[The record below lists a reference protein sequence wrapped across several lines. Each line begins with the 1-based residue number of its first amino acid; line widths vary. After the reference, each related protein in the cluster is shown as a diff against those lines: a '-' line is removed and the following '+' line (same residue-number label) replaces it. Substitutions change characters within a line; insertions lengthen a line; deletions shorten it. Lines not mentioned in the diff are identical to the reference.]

1 MSALISTGGFMGRRG
16 PAALPANVHVLRG
29 NPSKKKLGEIID
41 EFRPEVEIPDFP
53 SWIWPEAKKEWKRV
67 SFELERYGLISKLDR
82 AALVLYCQ
90 AWAKM
95 VWAEKQLSRA
105 MAKAES
111 DRTAAE
117 TAGQEYAGG
126 DGLMIKT
133 AGGNFTYSH
142 HWVVGK
148 HAASEVRRY
157 LDLFGLSPS
166 SRSRVSTSDNRQSG
180 LFDEPASQDKWNSL

>member
-1 MSALISTGGFMGRRG
+1 MGQRG
-16 PAALPANVHVLRG
+16 PKPLPANVHMLRG
-29 NPSKKKLGEIID
+29 NASKKPLGAILD

-67 SFELERYGLISKLDR
+67 SVELERYGLVSKLDR

-95 VWAEKQLSRA
+95 VWAERMLARA
-105 MAKAES
+105 MKQAEDARVQAEKAGE
-111 DRTAAE
+111 
-117 TAGQEYAGG
+117 EYTGG
-126 DGLMIKT
+126 DGLMVKT

-148 HAASEVRRY
+148 HAAAEVKRY

-166 SRSRVSTSDNRQSG
+166 SRSRVVTSDNRQAS
-180 LFDEPASQDKWNSL
+180 LFQEAPQDAWDAL

>member
-1 MSALISTGGFMGRRG
+1 MGQRG
-16 PAALPANVHVLRG
+16 PAPLPANVHLIRG
-29 NPSKKKLGEIID
+29 NASKKPIGAILD
-41 EFRPEVEIPDFP
+41 EFRPEVEIPHFP
-53 SWIWPEAKKEWKRV
+53 AWIWPEAKKEWKRL

-95 VWAEKQLSRA
+95 VWAEQQLARA
-105 MAKAES
+105 MAKADA
-111 DRTAAE
+111 DRAAAE
-117 TAGQEYAGG
+117 AAGQEYTGG
-126 DGLMIKT
+126 DGLMVKT

-148 HAASEVRRY
+148 HAASEVKRC

-166 SRSRVSTSDNRQSG
+166 ARSRVTTSDNRQG
-180 LFDEPASQDKWNSL
+180 TLFQEASQDEWNGV

>member
-1 MSALISTGGFMGRRG
+1 MGQRG
-16 PAALPANVHVLRG
+16 PAPLPANVHLLRG
-29 NPSKKKLGEIID
+29 NPSKKNLGTILD
-41 EFRPEVEIPDFP
+41 EFKPEVEIPSFP
-53 SWIWPEAKKEWKRV
+53 SWIWPEAKKEWKRL

-95 VWAEKQLSRA
+95 VWAEQQLARA
-105 MAKAES
+105 MAKADN
-111 DRTAAE
+111 DRAAAE
-117 TAGQEYAGG
+117 AAGEEYTGG

-148 HAASEVRRY
+148 HAASEVKRY

-166 SRSRVSTSDNRQSG
+166 SRAGVTRSDNRQG
-180 LFDEPASQDKWNSL
+180 KLFDPASQDKWDDM